1 MSLHQSKHEIGFE
14 DRVIDGK
21 SYGSKAVALDSLP
34 IAWTPP
40 FFAIPTAKFEEWVE
54 AGNPTVDEDDSLL
67 PINDIEEPISNVI
80 ENWKSTKPTQARIA
94 GEREFGDVIVRSSAV
109 SEDLWYRG
117 EFKSIICPADPIEVR
132 AAVFEIWRHA
142 LNRSKDFIN
151 DLRIGVIVQAKAPQR
166 GTGHLS
172 NERRVSRISTNW
184 TLEWEKESDEVQ
196 NSKDRFS
203 SIPNE
208 PPASNDPLI
217 AESPSE
223 VREVMEEVAVHLKE
237 ESHRIHV
244 EWVWDGSSVWLVQI
258 DREETPRRAGP
269 ASNWDHN
276 YPKDFNPEFTVLT
289 SAKESGS
296 KWDKTYCLD
305 VFQECN
311 LHCPDLFLLEG
322 SKMAANY
329 GPDGFSNELKNDL
342 EQLVEAPVVV
352 RTDVKAGSSDDVEV
366 FSPRSDTLIDT
377 KDIISFVTNMFEE
390 FRRRDYSPEEFCF
403 LLHHFMVSKASALAH
418 STPGNPKVMIDGIW
432 GLPDGLNYYSHDSFR
447 VDIGAEEMDFKEVR
461 CKEKYLDVMNDG
473 EWEERSAG
481 RPWDWKTS
489 ISDNTLFSISRKART
504 IAEHQG
510 ESVVVMFFIDLGV
523 EDMGGESIPWFFWSP
538 DNSEGEL
545 STSWKKW
552 SGSPIT
558 VRNEADLDRLRNQE
572 FLATDDPEPYIR
584 FVPTMDNVRDR
595 EFVESIGEL
604 SNRLDIPIRLEGS
617 DLSHV
622 YYILNRT
629 GADLQT
635 SYDRGPTSHSRQFS
649 KLVRDK
655 IPLKIQSGGEKAK
668 TYQVLSNDLIQL
680 IKVKA
685 VEEAL
690 EFSFSEHSDEE
701 VEELAD
707 LFEII
712 RSYTEMKGNS
722 MNDIERVADEKR
734 GEKGGF
740 TEGIVLVSTLD
751 ERLSQNAD
759 DIDEEKTPGPNVPA
773 KLYPDENIIEELGPR
788 ILNEDGESGT
798 IEAPLIPP
806 PLKGSKKSQE
816 YYLKDLGLTVTL
828 DYDEH
833 RLLFKISEDD
843 GESQTLGQK
852 RLDEFFN

>member
-1 MSLHQSKHEIGFE
+1 MSLHQSKHETGLD
-14 DRVIDGK
+14 DRFIDAS

-40 FFAIPTAKFEEWVE
+40 FFAIPTEKFEEWLE
-54 AGNPTVDEDDSLL
+54 AGSPTVDEDDSLL
-67 PINDIEEPISNVI
+67 TINDIEEPISNVI
-80 ENWKSTKPTQARIA
+80 ENWKSTLPTQARIG
-94 GEREFGDVIVRSSAV
+94 GEREVGDVIVRSSAE
-109 SEDLWYRG
+109 SENLEYRG
-117 EFKSIICPADPIEVR
+117 EFKSITCPADPIEVR
-132 AAVFEIWRHA
+132 AAIFNIWSNA
-142 LNRSKDFIN
+142 LNSSNDN
-151 DLRIGVIVQAKAPQR
+151 VDDLRLGVIVQAKAPRR

-184 TLEWEKESDEVQ
+184 TLEWEKETDEVQ
-196 NSKDRFS
+196 NSQERFS
-203 SIPNE
+203 SIPID
-208 PPASNDPLI
+208 PPALSDHLI

-223 VREVMEEVAVHLKE
+223 VREVLEQVAAHLKE

-244 EWVWDGSSVWLVQI
+244 EWVWDGSSVWMVQV
-258 DREETPRRAGP
+258 DRKKTSGRAGP
-269 ASNWDHN
+269 TSNWSHS
-276 YPKDFNPEFTVLT
+276 YPKDFEPEFTVLT

-296 KWDKTYCLD
+296 KWDKTNCLG
-305 VFQECN
+305 VFQDCN
-311 LHCPDLFLLEG
+311 LHCPDLFILEG
-322 SKMAANY
+322 SKMAENY
-329 GPDGFSNELKNDL
+329 GPDGFSKELKNDL

-352 RTDVKAGSSDDVEV
+352 RTDVKTGSNDDVEV
-366 FSPRSDTLIDT
+366 FSPRSDTLTDT
-377 KDIISFVTNMFEE
+377 DNFMSFIMETFEE
-390 FRRRDYSPEEFCF
+390 FQRHDYSPDKFCF

-447 VDIGAEEMDFKEVR
+447 VDIGAEEVDFKKVR

-473 EWEERSAG
+473 EWVERSAG
-481 RPWDWKTS
+481 KPWDWKTS
-489 ISDNTLFSISRKART
+489 INDNTLFSISRKARK

-538 DNSEGEL
+538 DKSEGEL

-558 VRNEADLDRLRNQE
+558 VRNEADLDRLRNE
-572 FLATDDPEPYIR
+572 DFLATDDSDPYIR
-584 FVPTMDNVRDR
+584 FVPTMENVRDR
-595 EFVESIGEL
+595 EFVESIGEI

-622 YYILNRT
+622 YYILERT

-635 SYDRGPTSHSRQFS
+635 SYERGPTTHSKQFS

-655 IPLKIQSGGEKAK
+655 IPLKIQSGGEKAQ
-668 TYQVLSNDLIQL
+668 TYQVLSDDIIHL

-690 EFSFSEHSDEE
+690 EFSFSEQSDEE
-701 VEELAD
+701 IEELAD

-712 RSYTEMKGNS
+712 RSYTEVKGTS
-722 MNDIERVADEKR
+722 MNDIKRVADEKR
-734 GEKGGF
+734 SEKGGF

-759 DIDEEKTPGPNVPA
+759 DIDEERTPRPSVPA
-773 KLYPDENIIEELGPR
+773 QLYPDENIIEELGPR

-806 PLKGSKKSQE
+806 PLRGSEKSQE
-816 YYLKDLGLTVTL
+816 YDLKDLGLTIRL

-833 RLLFKISEDD
+833 RLLFEISEEEDE
-843 GESQTLGQK
+843 GQPFGQK
-852 RLDEFFN
+852 RIDEYFN